1 MAGCVERDWGEESER
16 MSYVTYLQ
24 CVECGARYSEKEDVM
39 LCPVCVGLGRAG
51 ILDIH
56 YDYAAISRVISRG
69 SLAEDS
75 RRGIWRYTPFLPVD
89 PDAGTTH
96 LRVGDTPIYE
106 STSLARAI
114 GLETLYVKDDG
125 LNPTGSLKDRA
136 SAVAVSK
143 ALERGASMIACA
155 STGNAASSLA
165 GNAAS
170 VGLGT
175 CIFVPERAPQGKVAQ
190 LLIYGATV
198 VVVEGSYKDAFD
210 LSSQAIEKWG
220 WYNRNAAVNPYLVEG
235 KKTVSFEIAE
245 VLNWEI
251 PDWVVVAVGDGCT
264 LAGVWKGFKDLK
276 AAGLT
281 KGLPKVAGVQAEGC
295 APIAEAFRQG
305 VLEINPWREDTL
317 ADSIAVGVPRN
328 PRKALLS
335 LYESGGTVATVSDEE
350 ILLAMRLIGQTT
362 GIFAE
367 PAASASVAGLVKL
380 VSEGVIG
387 PGERV
392 VAILTGNGLKD
403 IKNGIR
409 AAGQPIRV
417 KPDLWELEEVL
428 KEKGLD
434 FEGAR

>member
-1 MAGCVERDWGEESER
+1 
-16 MSYVTYLQ
+16 MSYVTHLQ
-24 CVECGARYSEKEDVM
+24 CVECGARYSEKDDVM
-39 LCPVCVGLGRAG
+39 LCPACVSRGKAG

-56 YDYAAISRVISRG
+56 YDYTAISRVISRD
-69 SLAEDS
+69 SLAKDT
-75 RRGIWRYTPFLPVD
+75 RRGIWRYMPFLPVD
-89 PDAGTTH
+89 PDAGATH
-96 LRVGDTPIYE
+96 LRVGDTPMYE

-114 GLETLYVKDDG
+114 GLETVYVKDDG

-220 WYNRNAAVNPYLVEG
+220 WYNRNAAINPYLVEG

-245 VLNWEI
+245 ALNWEV

-281 KGLPKVAGVQAEGC
+281 KGLPKVAGVQAQGC

-305 VLEINPWREDTL
+305 VFEIKPWREDTL

-328 PRKALLS
+328 PRKALMS

-367 PAASASVAGLVKL
+367 PAASASVAGLSKL

-409 AAGQPIRV
+409 AASEPIRV

-428 KEKGLD
+428 REKGFD
-434 FEGAR
+434 FEGA